1 MCLLG
6 RQQKSSLR
14 SDHTWGHLHKGGK
27 WEKPE
32 RFGSAGRWARPGSQ
46 SELLMAIWSVTPAYL
61 TYISTH
67 TGTHTQV
74 HWHVLKRSL
83 CTLPVS
89 ILRRLGSRLVTKQ
102 IQSSF
107 LCTSPWALKGKA
119 MFFLD
124 AEKRVKDTE
133 DSVPRLRYERLLV
146 VVGAAAQAPQIH
158 TSASGYDKE

>member
-1 MCLLG
+1 M
-6 RQQKSSLR
+6 
-14 SDHTWGHLHKGGK
+14 
-27 WEKPE
+27 
-32 RFGSAGRWARPGSQ
+32 
-46 SELLMAIWSVTPAYL
+46 TPAYL
-61 TYISTH
+61 THVSTH

-107 LCTSPWALKGKA
+107 LCTSPRALKGKA

-146 VVGAAAQAPQIH
+146 VV
-158 TSASGYDKE
+158 